1 MIQPVTLLGAAL
13 CLAVLYFKY
22 RSQPKDRPRRTPQQK
37 IKTAKVLFAA
47 FLAWMTLSFTL
58 KHMIGKM
65 DGADHEPSLI
75 ERIAFFL
82 SK

>member
-1 MIQPVTLLGAAL
+1 MAGQKRDENRIDPG
-13 CLAVLYFKY
+13 
-22 RSQPKDRPRRTPQQK
+22 PTPQK

-75 ERIAFFL
+75 ERIVFSRRSEL
-82 SK
+82 KTGGHVVI